1 MKSVRQGK
9 RAGGFTIVE
18 VLSALVILSIVGTAV
33 CGLTMAAMNSD
44 RFLRSANT
52 AQMEVE
58 WAMRRIANNIREAQT
73 GTITAG
79 SNTLSM
85 TTQADS
91 THGYPN
97 GATVSYSLGAD
108 PTISTQND
116 LYENDQ
122 RFGNNILVQNVKGGG
137 FSTVSGYTNLY
148 QVDLVTGTN
157 PPVERHLQVF
167 GRN

>member
-97 GATVSYSLGAD
+97 GATVSYSLGRIRRSARRMICTR
-108 PTISTQND
+108 TITVWQQ
-116 LYENDQ
+116 YT
-122 RFGNNILVQNVKGGG
+122 GTKCKGGWIFNG
-137 FSTVSGYTNLY
+137 IGVYEFVPG
-148 QVDLVTGTN
+148 
-157 PPVERHLQVF
+157 
-167 GRN
+167 